1 MKYSRP
7 LFFLRRCSMGI
18 KEVRFDLWCKN
29 CKYFK
34 DSEFDVNSPCFD
46 CLAHPGELDSTKPV
60 NFIKK
65 ETKKQ

>member
-1 MKYSRP
+1 
-7 LFFLRRCSMGI
+7 MGI

-34 DSEFDVNSPCFD
+34 DSEFDVNNPCFD